1 MRKGLTPDTEKL
13 KAYLLGASLYPSFI
27 SHQFGIVKVGLFSA
41 GWRMEFG
48 KFVKSFRQISLDY
61 IDNNQ
66 CGSKRQKRRRMI
78 TNTENYR
85 VEAKG

>member
-13 KAYLLGASLYPSFI
+13 KAYLLGASLYLSFI
-27 SHQFGIVKVGLFSA
+27 SHQFGIVKVGLYSA
-41 GWRMEFG
+41 GWRMEFN

-66 CGSKRQKRRRMI
+66 CGSKRK
-78 TNTENYR
+78 NKKKDDY
-85 VEAKG
+85 